1 MSWVLLAIAGY
12 GINAVVSLLDRF
24 MVTAKKVPNPFMYA
38 FYVCILSAGSIL
50 AFAADPLFEL
60 VGIPNLFPSW
70 EGIGAP
76 DFGTIA
82 LSLVVGATVFL
93 GLYMMYESLRRKHA
107 SDVVPVIT
115 SVAAVTALAT
125 ELSVGRVLADSMLI
139 GVVLIVLGT
148 LLISHFRFDR
158 ITRAFAVGSGIAFGL
173 QTVLLSYLFERDFD
187 GGFLWSRL
195 SLALVALV
203 AYGFVILPYRKV
215 TKKPR
220 IATRKEH
227 ARGIA
232 WVIAN
237 KVLAGFGAI
246 LIFRAIEQG
255 SPSVVQALSGFQFLA
270 LLVLGFAF
278 GNKTPAEYG
287 EEYTRD
293 EIAQKVVAVLLI
305 TAGMAFLFIPL

>member
-1 MSWVLLAIAGY
+1 
-12 GINAVVSLLDRF
+12 
-24 MVTAKKVPNPFMYA
+24 
-38 FYVCILSAGSIL
+38 
-50 AFAADPLFEL
+50 
-60 VGIPNLFPSW
+60 
-70 EGIGAP
+70 
-76 DFGTIA
+76 
-82 LSLVVGATVFL
+82 
-93 GLYMMYESLRRKHA
+93 
-107 SDVVPVIT
+107 
-115 SVAAVTALAT
+115 
-125 ELSVGRVLADSMLI
+125 
-139 GVVLIVLGT
+139 
-148 LLISHFRFDR
+148 
-158 ITRAFAVGSGIAFGL
+158 
-173 QTVLLSYLFERDFD
+173 
-187 GGFLWSRL
+187 L